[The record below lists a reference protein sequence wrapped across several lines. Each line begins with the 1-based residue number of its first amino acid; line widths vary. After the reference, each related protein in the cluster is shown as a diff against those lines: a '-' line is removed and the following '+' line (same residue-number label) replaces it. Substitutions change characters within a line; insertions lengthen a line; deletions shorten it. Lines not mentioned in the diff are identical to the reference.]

1 MSCTILQCHLF
12 QINTNVH
19 TSWIPWI
26 YFLKNYPYQTSY
38 CSFKLSQFILDKIFK
53 NLLETHMP
61 YHVAML
67 KKKWTFSHD
76 AQWRSKGFSTY
87 WTVGSLDPCDLNRKI
102 NRGCLLPVL
111 CGTLTDWQVCKN
123 VPSFIKKTY
132 KN

>member
-1 MSCTILQCHLF
+1 MSCTILQCHLS

-102 NRGCLLPVL
+102 NRVIYYLFYVVHW
-111 CGTLTDWQVCKN
+111 LTDRCAKTYHLL
-123 VPSFIKKTY
+123 FKKTY